1 MEQIAPGVCVWE
13 DLYPEVGALLDKIK
27 IVGAMDPSLMPWKR
41 SLVYGPKE
49 GAKLTGHNVV
59 SAKRTSVEMDFGD
72 ILTDWHKYAD
82 DPHATSLRDHL
93 LDLIETYEVQ
103 VHNYRSAFSLKLQ
116 RNQGLRCLKYVNE
129 TEYGMHADASSTNM
143 RLLSLL
149 FYLNDDYIGGEL
161 EIPAFDVKIKPTAG
175 TLVLM
180 PSCFPYSH
188 RAHPVEEGEKYVL
201 VTWFQ

>member
-13 DLYPEVGALLDKIK
+13 GFYPEAGALLDKIK
-27 IVGAMDPSLMPWKR
+27 IVGDMDPSLMPWKR

-49 GAKLTGHNVV
+49 GSKNVV
-59 SAKRTSVEMDFGD
+59 SDRRTSVEMDFGD
-72 ILTDWHKYAD
+72 ILTHWHKYAN
-82 DPHATSLRDHL
+82 DPHAISLRDHL
-93 LDLIETYEVQ
+93 LDLIGTYEVQ
-103 VHNYRSAFSLKLQ
+103 VHNYRSAFDLKLK

-149 FYLNDDYIGGEL
+149 FYLNDDFIGGEL
-161 EIPAFDVKIKPTAG
+161 EIPAFDVKIKPTPG

-188 RAHPVEEGEKYVL
+188 RAHSVEEGEKYVL